1 MERFV
6 LILLTLLSV
15 LRSAMAEDILDM
27 DKMIEEIPVWRYDPA
42 DKRNPFQIPPE
53 LRASVESS
61 GEPTKESKPM
71 RVREFL
77 ESFQLDSLKLVAT
90 VYQVD
95 GQPPVAMVE
104 DPMGVGH
111 VVRPGQYLGAN
122 EGRIMEIVDGAI
134 VIEERVPDKK
144 AKIPT
149 RSVTLKLPKEVD
161 P

>member
-1 MERFV
+1 MVRFA
-6 LILLTLLSV
+6 LILLLLSIPKLV
-15 LRSAMAEDILDM
+15 VAENVHDMAQA
-27 DKMIEEIPVWRYDPA
+27 IEEMPAWRYNPVGERD
-42 DKRNPFQIPPE
+42 PFQIPPE
-53 LRASVESS
+53 LLASVEGS
-61 GEPTKESKPM
+61 GHATEASKP
-71 RVREFL
+71 RRIKEFL

-104 DPMGVGH
+104 DPAGVGH

-122 EGRIMEIVDGAI
+122 EGRIMQIMDGAI
-134 VIEERVPDKK
+134 IIEEQVPDKK

-149 RSVTLKLPKEVD
+149 RSVTLKLPREVD